1 MPAED
6 KVFSMLRR
14 SLGRMLKVTSRWP
27 HQDSIKVEWNL
38 GKRCNYDCSYCPAS
52 IHDNSSP
59 HTDVEILKRAVD
71 KLVTL
76 GKPIRLSF
84 TGGEPCVHPKF
95 DELVKYCKHVGIG
108 WISVTTN
115 GTRPYEFYAGLPVDQ
130 YVISVHLEYD
140 WKRVFNTI
148 ESINNITE
156 IKVIAQ
162 IMAHQDHMPAVIQLR
177 AKCLLA
183 KIPNTVR
190 RIRWTQGD
198 HDLFDDMRYNTN
210 DLNWLKEMDSTVP
223 ENTVMFL
230 KEEPDMPRLKHAN
243 DVIKLH
249 LNKFNGWTCNA
260 GIESLMIN
268 WDGDVHRA
276 TCRVGGSLGNIY
288 EGDFVAP
295 SEPVRCDRNFCTCA
309 ADIPLTKVA
318 P

>member
-1 MPAED
+1 
-6 KVFSMLRR
+6 
-14 SLGRMLKVTSRWP
+14 MLKVTSRWP
-27 HQDSIKVEWNL
+27 HQGSIKIEWNL

-59 HTDVEILKRAVD
+59 HTDVEILKLAVD

-95 DELVKYCKHVGIG
+95 QELVKYCKHVGVT

-115 GTRPYEFYAGLPVDQ
+115 GTLPYEFYAALEADQ
-130 YVISVHLEYD
+130 IVFSIHLEYD
-140 WKRVFNTI
+140 WKRVFKTVEQMNLSAYT
-148 ESINNITE
+148 
-156 IKVIAQ
+156 KVMAQ
-162 IMAHQDHMPAVIQLR
+162 IMAHHDHMDAVVQLR

-183 KIPNTVR
+183 HIPNTVR

-198 HDLFDDMRYNTN
+198 HDLFDDMRYNLN
-210 DLNWLKEMDSTVP
+210 DLELLKEMESTV
-223 ENTVMFL
+223 EANTVVWL
-230 KEEPDMPRLKHAN
+230 DNKHAQLLYHAN
-243 DVIKLH
+243 DMIKNH
-249 LNKFNGWTCNA
+249 QNKFNGWTCNA

-295 SEPVRCDRNFCTCA
+295 SEPVTCDRNFCTCA
-309 ADIPLTKVA
+309 ADIPLTKVS